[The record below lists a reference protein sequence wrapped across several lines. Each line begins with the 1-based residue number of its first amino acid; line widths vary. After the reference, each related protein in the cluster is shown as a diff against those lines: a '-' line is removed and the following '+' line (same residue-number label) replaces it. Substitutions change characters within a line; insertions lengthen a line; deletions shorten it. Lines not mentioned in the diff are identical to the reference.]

1 MKKLMIGLLSSILF
15 IPVTYAFSIDVD
27 KIAVNSQGESLK
39 NETEYEIETDD
50 FDKTLVV
57 DEKAVEM
64 AKELAKLTAK
74 EGSVT
79 DKEKEILQYQYFS
92 TTNGFDTLTG
102 NLFIKNYFE
111 ELSGHDITYG
121 YIQTIRTVEFL
132 ENDVMAFVYISE
144 NVVDE
149 EEKDIV
155 LSYWLKKDEEGNYKL
170 YYPWTTI
177 GDDLKNYFDKVSTG
191 EANGEIIGGSA
202 KQVTL
207 DENDEVSDEVLNTIY
222 NNNINSNVQITG
234 LSNSV
239 ESVYGSGFVLREGI
253 VVTTWSILAKCLS
266 DSNYVYINDASGN
279 TYAIAGIVAIQADY
293 DVVVLKLD
301 KEALTPIKISQEV
314 VEDGSNIF
322 MINSKENIGF
332 SISYGNYLSED
343 NGKLQNLLA
352 ITDSDVGSALY
363 TENGDVVGF
372 VTGDILYS
380 DLSYANSTSYLKE
393 LQDTLSNEEFAD
405 IGAVSYDK
413 FKNVYYV
420 DVEEEKTYNNIPD
433 DVWEK
438 FKEIGNIE
446 DVIKLPLLKGNYE
459 DKIISI
465 RYKNDTLN
473 MIDTMYYV
481 SEYIDNLEDEGYQI
495 TYNSSK
501 KKILENSK
509 YEIIIKEDLNYLIIL
524 FMEK

>member
-1 MKKLMIGLLSSILF
+1 MWGLFSSALF
-15 IPVTYAFSIDVD
+15 IPVVCAFSIDVD
-27 KIAVNSQGESLK
+27 KISINSQGDSFKEQ
-39 NETEYEIETDD
+39 TEYKIETDD
-50 FDKTLVV
+50 FNKTLIV
-57 DEKAVEM
+57 DEEAKEM
-64 AKELAKLTAK
+64 ARELAKLTAK
-74 EGSVT
+74 EGSVEE
-79 DKEKEILQYQYFS
+79 KKKEILQYQYFS
-92 TTNGFDTLTG
+92 STNGFDTLTG
-102 NLFIKNYFE
+102 SLFIQNYFE
-111 ELSGHDITYG
+111 ELSEHNISYG
-121 YIQTIRTVEFL
+121 YIQTIRTVKFL

-144 NVVDE
+144 NKVDE
-149 EEKDIV
+149 AEKDIV
-155 LSYWLKKDEEGNYKL
+155 LSYWLKKDTDGNYKL

-191 EANGEIIGGSA
+191 EENGEIIGGSA
-202 KQVTL
+202 KQITL
-207 DENDEVSDEVLNTIY
+207 DENDKVSDETLSAIY

-239 ESVYGSGFVLREGI
+239 ESVYGSGFVLREGVI
-253 VVTTWSILAKCLS
+253 VTTWSIFSKCLS
-266 DSNYVYINDASGN
+266 NSSYVYINDANGD
-279 TYAIAGIVAIQADY
+279 TYSIAGIVAIQADY

-301 KEALTPIKISQEV
+301 QETLTPVKIAQEQIT
-314 VEDGSNIF
+314 DGSNIF

-363 TENGDVVGF
+363 TENNEVVGF

-393 LQDTLSNEEFAD
+393 LQNTLNNEEFD
-405 IGAVSYDK
+405 NIDVVSYDK
-413 FKNVYYV
+413 FKSVYYV

-433 DVWEK
+433 DVWNN
-438 FKEIGNIE
+438 FKEIGNLE
-446 DVIKLPLLKGNYE
+446 EVVQLPLLKGNYE
-459 DKIISI
+459 DKILSI

-481 SEYIDNLEDEGYQI
+481 SEYIENLENDSYQI
-495 TYNSSK
+495 THNSSK
-501 KKILENSK
+501 KKILESNK
-509 YEIIIKEDLNYLIIL
+509 YQIIIKEDLNYLIIL